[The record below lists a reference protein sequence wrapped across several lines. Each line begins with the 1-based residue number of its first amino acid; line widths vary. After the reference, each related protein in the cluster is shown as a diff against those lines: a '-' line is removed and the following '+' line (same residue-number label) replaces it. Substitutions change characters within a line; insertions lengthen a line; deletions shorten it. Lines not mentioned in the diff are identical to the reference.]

1 MNACLGTTYMYI
13 DLELWVFDL
22 VEILSLRVNLDKRNL
37 KIFLS

>member
-1 MNACLGTTYMYI
+1 MNAYLGTTYMYI